1 MMDFI
6 EVFPWNENFEVGIEV
21 IDTQHKRLVQLLN
34 LLASHIAYQSDAP
47 TLKTIF
53 NELAEY
59 AVYHFKT
66 EEAIWHDCF
75 ANDLWESE
83 HKAVHNSFIENIGN
97 LKAEDGVKPLEEVIE
112 EVLSFLTHWLAFHI
126 LDSDMRMSKVA
137 KGVQQGL
144 PLGQAK
150 KQAEHEMSGAMK
162 VLIETILYMY
172 DSLSSRTLQ
181 LMREVMERQKAESKL
196 RLAANVFDNTLDAIC
211 ITDEYLEIIDA
222 NPVFYQLSGYGEDDV
237 LGKPLAAI
245 KSAFA
250 NDKIAINIWETVA
263 TQGHWS
269 GITSSRDESGEV
281 KSEWLTLSSIKDTHG
296 GLTNYVAVFS
306 NVSHLLKK
314 QDKLERIAHYD
325 ALTGLPNRLLFSDRM
340 GLAMAHAERTGNFL
354 AICYLDLDGFK
365 PINDT
370 LGHAAGDYLLKEL
383 SQRFLNVV
391 RSEDTV
397 ARLGGDE
404 FVLLFGDLKHAD
416 DYKVLLER
424 LLEDIA
430 APVLIQENIAHVSAS
445 IGVTLFPI
453 DKGDAD
459 TLLQHADEAMYE
471 AKRQGKSRYCVYSM

>member
-1 MMDFI
+1 
-6 EVFPWNENFEVGIEV
+6 
-21 IDTQHKRLVQLLN
+21 
-34 LLASHIAYQSDAP
+34 
-47 TLKTIF
+47 
-53 NELAEY
+53 
-59 AVYHFKT
+59 
-66 EEAIWHDCF
+66 
-75 ANDLWESE
+75 
-83 HKAVHNSFIENIGN
+83 
-97 LKAEDGVKPLEEVIE
+97 
-112 EVLSFLTHWLAFHI
+112 
-126 LDSDMRMSKVA
+126 
-137 KGVQQGL
+137 
-144 PLGQAK
+144 
-150 KQAEHEMSGAMK
+150 
-162 VLIETILYMY
+162 
-172 DSLSSRTLQ
+172 
-181 LMREVMERQKAESKL
+181 
-196 RLAANVFDNTLDAIC
+196 
-211 ITDEYLEIIDA
+211 
-222 NPVFYQLSGYGEDDV
+222 
-237 LGKPLAAI
+237 
-245 KSAFA
+245 
-250 NDKIAINIWETVA
+250 
-263 TQGHWS
+263 S

-281 KSEWLTLSSIKDTHG
+281 KSEWLTLSSIKNTQG

-340 GLAMAHAERTGNFL
+340 GLAMAHAERTGNVL

-383 SQRFLNVV
+383 AQRFLNVV

-404 FVLLFGDLKHAD
+404 FVLLFGDLKYAD